1 MILSVQ
7 NICKTYLDY
16 ESNFKRFASWFSKN
30 KKNKEEKNVKTVLKD
45 VSFDV
50 GAGEVVGLI
59 GQNGAGKSTLLK
71 IISRTLKPS
80 SGRVT
85 SGAKI
90 SSILELGMGFHGD
103 LTGRQN
109 AYQSCSLMGYSK
121 EQIDEII
128 TYIEDFAEIGEYFDY
143 PVRIY
148 SSGMQMRLAFSVVT
162 ANRPD
167 ILIIDEALSVGDVYF
182 QHKSFDK
189 IKEFKSLGTTLIIVS
204 HDSGAIKS
212 ICDRVILLEK
222 GQILKDGEPE
232 AVLDYY
238 NALISKKQDVQI
250 SQITLQ
256 NGKIAT
262 ISGNKKACIKNVE
275 ILDAAGKKI
284 QNLEVGKKIKLKV
297 TVQANEN
304 LPSLVLGYQIKNR
317 FSQVVYGTNTY
328 HLKQALKNL
337 KKGEEYDFSFEFDA
351 NLGVGSFSVT
361 IALHDSDNHL
371 QNNYEWRDNA
381 IIFNV
386 VNFSKPDFVGLA
398 YLEPSLEIKRI
409 NG

>member
-16 ESNFKRFASWFSKN
+16 ESNFKRFASWFS
-30 KKNKEEKNVKTVLKD
+30 KNKEEKNVKTVLKD

-128 TYIEDFAEIGEYFDY
+128 AYIEDFAEIGEYFDY

-256 NGKIAT
+256 NGKTAT
-262 ISGNKKACIKNVE
+262 VSGNKKACIKNVE

-361 IALHDSDNHL
+361 LALHDSDNHL

-398 YLEPSLEIKRI
+398 HLEPNLEIKRI

>member
-16 ESNFKRFASWFSKN
+16 ESNFKRFASWFS
-30 KKNKEEKNVKTVLKD
+30 KNKEEKNVKTVLKD

-71 IISRTLKPS
+71 IISHTLKPS

-85 SGAKI
+85 SSAKI

-297 TVQANEN
+297 TVQSNEN

-361 IALHDSDNHL
+361 LALHDSDNHL

-398 YLEPSLEIKRI
+398 YLEPSLEVKRI

>member
-16 ESNFKRFASWFSKN
+16 ESNIKRFASWFS
-30 KKNKEEKNVKTVLKD
+30 KNKEEKNVKTVLKD

-256 NGKIAT
+256 NGKTAT
-262 ISGNKKACIKNVE
+262 VSGNKKACIKNVE
-275 ILDAAGKKI
+275 ILDASGKKI

>member
-16 ESNFKRFASWFSKN
+16 ESNFKRFASWFS
-30 KKNKEEKNVKTVLKD
+30 KNKEEKNVKTVLKD

-128 TYIEDFAEIGEYFDY
+128 TYIADFAEIGEYFDY

-250 SQITLQ
+250 SQVALE
-256 NGKIAT
+256 NGKTAT

-275 ILDAAGKKI
+275 ILDASGKKI

-361 IALHDSDNHL
+361 LALHDSDNHL

>member
-16 ESNFKRFASWFSKN
+16 ESNFKRFASWFS
-30 KKNKEEKNVKTVLKD
+30 KNKEEKNVKTVLKD

-250 SQITLQ
+250 SQVALE
-256 NGKIAT
+256 NGKTAT
-262 ISGNKKACIKNVE
+262 VSGNKKACIKNVE

-297 TVQANEN
+297 TVQSNEN

-337 KKGEEYDFSFEFDA
+337 KKSEEYDFSFEFDA

>member
-16 ESNFKRFASWFSKN
+16 ESNFKRFASWFS
-30 KKNKEEKNVKTVLKD
+30 KNKEEKNVKTVLKD

-71 IISRTLKPS
+71 IISHTLKPS

-85 SGAKI
+85 SSAKI

-128 TYIEDFAEIGEYFDY
+128 AYIEDFAEIGEYFDY

-256 NGKIAT
+256 NGKTAT
-262 ISGNKKACIKNVE
+262 VSGNKKACIKNVE
-275 ILDAAGKKI
+275 ILDTTGKKI

-297 TVQANEN
+297 TVLANEN

-371 QNNYEWRDNA
+371 QNNDERRDNA

-398 YLEPSLEIKRI
+398 YLEPSLEVTRI
-409 NG
+409 NR

>member
-16 ESNFKRFASWFSKN
+16 ESNFKRFASWFS
-30 KKNKEEKNVKTVLKD
+30 KNKEEKNVKTVLKD

-71 IISRTLKPS
+71 IISHTLKPS

-128 TYIEDFAEIGEYFDY
+128 AYIEDFAEIGEYFDY

-250 SQITLQ
+250 SQVALE

-361 IALHDSDNHL
+361 LALHDSDNHL

>member
-16 ESNFKRFASWFSKN
+16 ESNFKRFASWFS
-30 KKNKEEKNVKTVLKD
+30 KNKEEKNVKTVLKD

-71 IISRTLKPS
+71 IISHTLKPS

-85 SGAKI
+85 SSAKI

-250 SQITLQ
+250 SQVALE

-361 IALHDSDNHL
+361 LALHDNDNHL

-398 YLEPSLEIKRI
+398 YLEPSLEVKRI

>member
-16 ESNFKRFASWFSKN
+16 ESNFKRFASWFS
-30 KKNKEEKNVKTVLKD
+30 KNKEEKNVKTVLKD

-71 IISRTLKPS
+71 IISHTLKPS

-85 SGAKI
+85 SSAKI

-128 TYIEDFAEIGEYFDY
+128 AYIEDFAEIGEYFDY

-148 SSGMQMRLAFSVVT
+148 SSGMQMRLAFAVVT

-250 SQITLQ
+250 SQVALE

-275 ILDAAGKKI
+275 ILDASGKKI

-361 IALHDSDNHL
+361 LALHDSDNHL

>member
-16 ESNFKRFASWFSKN
+16 ESNFKRFASWFS
-30 KKNKEEKNVKTVLKD
+30 KNKEEKNVKTVLKD

-250 SQITLQ
+250 SQVALE

>member
-16 ESNFKRFASWFSKN
+16 ESNIKRFASWFS
-30 KKNKEEKNVKTVLKD
+30 KNKEEKNVKTVLKD

-128 TYIEDFAEIGEYFDY
+128 AYIEDFAEIGEYFDY

-256 NGKIAT
+256 NGKTAT

-275 ILDAAGKKI
+275 ILDATGKKI

>member
-30 KKNKEEKNVKTVLKD
+30 KEEKNVKTVLKD
-45 VSFDV
+45 VSFDM

-128 TYIEDFAEIGEYFDY
+128 AYIEDFAEIGEYFDY

-256 NGKIAT
+256 NGKTAT
-262 ISGNKKACIKNVE
+262 VSGNKKACIKNVE

-297 TVQANEN
+297 TVLANEN

-337 KKGEEYDFSFEFDA
+337 KKGEEYDFSFEFEA

-398 YLEPSLEIKRI
+398 YLEPSLEVKRI

>member
-16 ESNFKRFASWFSKN
+16 ESNFKRFASWFS
-30 KKNKEEKNVKTVLKD
+30 KNKEEKNVKTVLKD

-71 IISRTLKPS
+71 IISHTLKPS

-85 SGAKI
+85 SSAKI

-128 TYIEDFAEIGEYFDY
+128 AYIEDFAEISEYFDY

-250 SQITLQ
+250 SQVALE
-256 NGKIAT
+256 NGKTAT

-398 YLEPSLEIKRI
+398 YLEPSLEVKRI

>member
-16 ESNFKRFASWFSKN
+16 ESNFKRFASWFS
-30 KKNKEEKNVKTVLKD
+30 KNKEEKNVKTVLKD

-71 IISRTLKPS
+71 IISHTLKPS

-85 SGAKI
+85 SSAKI

-128 TYIEDFAEIGEYFDY
+128 AYIEDFAEIGEYFDY

-250 SQITLQ
+250 SQVALE

>member
-16 ESNFKRFASWFSKN
+16 ESNVKRFASWFS
-30 KKNKEEKNVKTVLKD
+30 KNKEEKNVKTVLKD

-128 TYIEDFAEIGEYFDY
+128 AYIEDFAEIGEYFDY

-222 GQILKDGEPE
+222 GQILKDGKPE

-250 SQITLQ
+250 SQITLE
-256 NGKIAT
+256 NGKTAT
-262 ISGNKKACIKNVE
+262 VSGNKKACIKNVE

>member
-16 ESNFKRFASWFSKN
+16 ESNFKRFASWFS
-30 KKNKEEKNVKTVLKD
+30 KNKEEKNVKTVLKD

-71 IISRTLKPS
+71 IISHTLKPS

-85 SGAKI
+85 SSAKI

-128 TYIEDFAEIGEYFDY
+128 AYIEDFAEIGEYFDY

-250 SQITLQ
+250 SQVALE
-256 NGKIAT
+256 NGKTAT
-262 ISGNKKACIKNVE
+262 VSGNKKACIKNVE

>member
-16 ESNFKRFASWFSKN
+16 ESNFKRFASWFS
-30 KKNKEEKNVKTVLKD
+30 KNKEEKNVKTVLKD

-71 IISRTLKPS
+71 IISHTLKPS

-85 SGAKI
+85 SSAKI

-128 TYIEDFAEIGEYFDY
+128 AYIEDFAEIGEYFDY

-250 SQITLQ
+250 SQVALE

-275 ILDAAGKKI
+275 ILDASGKKI

-361 IALHDSDNHL
+361 LALHDSDNHL

-381 IIFNV
+381 IICNV
-386 VNFSKPDFVGLA
+386 VNLSKPDFVGLA

>member
-16 ESNFKRFASWFSKN
+16 ESNFKRFASWFS
-30 KKNKEEKNVKTVLKD
+30 KNKEEKNVKTVLKD

-71 IISRTLKPS
+71 IISHTLKPS

-85 SGAKI
+85 SSAKI

-128 TYIEDFAEIGEYFDY
+128 AYIEDFAEIGEYFDY

-256 NGKIAT
+256 NGKTAT

-284 QNLEVGKKIKLKV
+284 QNLEVSKKIKLKV

>member
-16 ESNFKRFASWFSKN
+16 ESNFKRFASWFS
-30 KKNKEEKNVKTVLKD
+30 KNKEEKNVKTVLKD

-128 TYIEDFAEIGEYFDY
+128 AYIEDFAEIGEYFDY

-262 ISGNKKACIKNVE
+262 VSGNKKACIKNVE

-361 IALHDSDNHL
+361 LALHDSDNHL

>member
-16 ESNFKRFASWFSKN
+16 ESNFKRFASWFS
-30 KKNKEEKNVKTVLKD
+30 KNKEEKNVKTVLKD

-128 TYIEDFAEIGEYFDY
+128 AYIEDFAEIGEYFDY

-256 NGKIAT
+256 NGKTAT
-262 ISGNKKACIKNVE
+262 VSGNKKACIKNVE

-398 YLEPSLEIKRI
+398 HLEPNLEIKRI

>member
-16 ESNFKRFASWFSKN
+16 ESNFKRFASWFS
-30 KKNKEEKNVKTVLKD
+30 KNKEEKNVKTVLKD

-128 TYIEDFAEIGEYFDY
+128 AYIEDFAEIGEYFDY

-262 ISGNKKACIKNVE
+262 VSGNKKACIKNVE

-361 IALHDSDNHL
+361 LALHDSDNHL

-398 YLEPSLEIKRI
+398 YLEPSLEVKRI

>member
-16 ESNFKRFASWFSKN
+16 ESNFKRFASWFS
-30 KKNKEEKNVKTVLKD
+30 KNKEEKNVKTVLKD

-71 IISRTLKPS
+71 IISHTLKPS

-85 SGAKI
+85 SSAKI

-128 TYIEDFAEIGEYFDY
+128 AYIEDFSEIGEYFDY

-250 SQITLQ
+250 SQVALE

-337 KKGEEYDFSFEFDA
+337 NKREEYDFSFEFDA

-361 IALHDSDNHL
+361 LALHDSDNHL

>member
-16 ESNFKRFASWFSKN
+16 ESNFKRFASWFS
-30 KKNKEEKNVKTVLKD
+30 KNKEEKNVKTVLKD

-71 IISRTLKPS
+71 IISHTLKPS

-85 SGAKI
+85 SSAKI

-128 TYIEDFAEIGEYFDY
+128 AYIEDFAEIGEYFDY

-250 SQITLQ
+250 SQVALE

-275 ILDAAGKKI
+275 ILDASGKKI

-409 NG
+409 NE

>member
-16 ESNFKRFASWFSKN
+16 ESNFKRFASWFS
-30 KKNKEEKNVKTVLKD
+30 KNKEEKNVKTVLKD

-128 TYIEDFAEIGEYFDY
+128 AYIEDFAEIGEYFDY

-222 GQILKDGEPE
+222 GKILKDGEPE

-256 NGKIAT
+256 NGKTAT

-398 YLEPSLEIKRI
+398 YLEPSLKIKRI

>member
-16 ESNFKRFASWFSKN
+16 ESNFKRFASWFS
-30 KKNKEEKNVKTVLKD
+30 KNKEEKNVKTVLKD

-256 NGKIAT
+256 NGKTAT
-262 ISGNKKACIKNVE
+262 VSGNKKACIKNVE

-398 YLEPSLEIKRI
+398 YLEPSLKIKRI

>member
-16 ESNFKRFASWFSKN
+16 ESNFKRFASWFS
-30 KKNKEEKNVKTVLKD
+30 KNKEEKNVKTVLKD

-71 IISRTLKPS
+71 IISHTLKPS

-85 SGAKI
+85 SSAKI

-128 TYIEDFAEIGEYFDY
+128 AYIEDFAEIGEYFDY

-250 SQITLQ
+250 SQVALE

-304 LPSLVLGYQIKNR
+304 LQSLVLGYQIKNR

-361 IALHDSDNHL
+361 LALHDSDNHL

-398 YLEPSLEIKRI
+398 YLEPNLEIKRI

>member
-1 MILSVQ
+1 MPRGLAKI
-7 NICKTYLDY
+7 
-16 ESNFKRFASWFSKN
+16 
-30 KKNKEEKNVKTVLKD
+30 KKKKNVKTVLKD

-128 TYIEDFAEIGEYFDY
+128 AYIEDFAEIGEYFDY

-250 SQITLQ
+250 SQVPLE

-361 IALHDSDNHL
+361 LALHDSDNHL

>member
-16 ESNFKRFASWFSKN
+16 ESNFKRFASWFS
-30 KKNKEEKNVKTVLKD
+30 KNKEEKNVKTVLKD

-250 SQITLQ
+250 SQVALE
-256 NGKIAT
+256 NGKTAT

-275 ILDAAGKKI
+275 ILDASGKKI

-361 IALHDSDNHL
+361 LALHDSDNHL

-398 YLEPSLEIKRI
+398 YLEPSLEVKRI

>member
-16 ESNFKRFASWFSKN
+16 ESNFKRFASWFS
-30 KKNKEEKNVKTVLKD
+30 KNKEEKNVKTVLKD

-71 IISRTLKPS
+71 IISHTLKPS

-85 SGAKI
+85 SSAKI

-128 TYIEDFAEIGEYFDY
+128 AYIEDFAEIGEYFDY

-250 SQITLQ
+250 SQVALE

-275 ILDAAGKKI
+275 ILDASGKKI

-361 IALHDSDNHL
+361 LALHDSDNHL

-398 YLEPSLEIKRI
+398 
-409 NG
+409 

>member
-16 ESNFKRFASWFSKN
+16 ESNFKRFASWFS
-30 KKNKEEKNVKTVLKD
+30 KNKEEKNVKTVLKD

-71 IISRTLKPS
+71 IISHTLKPS

-250 SQITLQ
+250 SQVALE
-256 NGKIAT
+256 NGKTAT

-304 LPSLVLGYQIKNR
+304 LPSLILGYQIKNR

-409 NG
+409 NE

>member
-16 ESNFKRFASWFSKN
+16 ESNFKRFASWFS
-30 KKNKEEKNVKTVLKD
+30 KNKEEKNVKTVLKD

-128 TYIEDFAEIGEYFDY
+128 AYIEDFAEIGEYFDY

-250 SQITLQ
+250 SQIALE
-256 NGKIAT
+256 NGKTAT

-361 IALHDSDNHL
+361 LALHDSDNHL

-386 VNFSKPDFVGLA
+386 VNFSKLDFVGLA

>member
-16 ESNFKRFASWFSKN
+16 ESNFKRFASWFS
-30 KKNKEEKNVKTVLKD
+30 KNKEEKNVKTVLKD

-71 IISRTLKPS
+71 IISHTLKPS

-128 TYIEDFAEIGEYFDY
+128 AYIEDFAEIGEYFDY

-250 SQITLQ
+250 SQITLE
-256 NGKIAT
+256 NGKTAT

-337 KKGEEYDFSFEFDA
+337 KKGEEYDFGFEFEA

>member
-16 ESNFKRFASWFSKN
+16 ESNFKRFASWFS
-30 KKNKEEKNVKTVLKD
+30 KNKEEKNVKTVLKD

-71 IISRTLKPS
+71 IISHTLKPS

-85 SGAKI
+85 SSAKI

-128 TYIEDFAEIGEYFDY
+128 AYIEDFSEIGEYFDY

-250 SQITLQ
+250 SQIALE
-256 NGKIAT
+256 NGKTAT

-297 TVQANEN
+297 TVQSNEN

-361 IALHDSDNHL
+361 LALHDSDNHL

-398 YLEPSLEIKRI
+398 YLEPSLEVKRI

>member
-16 ESNFKRFASWFSKN
+16 ESNVKRFASWFS
-30 KKNKEEKNVKTVLKD
+30 KNKEEKNVKTVLKD

-250 SQITLQ
+250 SQVALE
-256 NGKIAT
+256 NGKTAT

>member
-16 ESNFKRFASWFSKN
+16 ESNFKRFASWFS
-30 KKNKEEKNVKTVLKD
+30 KNKEEKNVKTVLKD

-128 TYIEDFAEIGEYFDY
+128 AYIEDFAEIGEYFDY

-222 GQILKDGEPE
+222 GKILKDGEPE

-256 NGKIAT
+256 NGKTAT

-275 ILDAAGKKI
+275 ILDATGKKI

-386 VNFSKPDFVGLA
+386 INFSKPDFVGLA
-398 YLEPSLEIKRI
+398 YLEPSLKIKRI

>member
-16 ESNFKRFASWFSKN
+16 ESNFKRFASWFS
-30 KKNKEEKNVKTVLKD
+30 KNKEEKNVKTVLKD

-71 IISRTLKPS
+71 IISHTLKPS

-85 SGAKI
+85 STAKI

-128 TYIEDFAEIGEYFDY
+128 AYIEDFAEIGEYFDY

-250 SQITLQ
+250 SQVALE

-361 IALHDSDNHL
+361 LALHDSDNHL

-398 YLEPSLEIKRI
+398 YLEPSLEVKRI

>member
-16 ESNFKRFASWFSKN
+16 ESNFKRFASWFS
-30 KKNKEEKNVKTVLKD
+30 KNKEEKNVKTVLKD

-80 SGRVT
+80 SGCVT

-128 TYIEDFAEIGEYFDY
+128 AYIEDFAEIGEYFDY

-189 IKEFKSLGTTLIIVS
+189 IKKFKSLGTTLIIVS

-256 NGKIAT
+256 NGKTAT
-262 ISGNKKACIKNVE
+262 VSGNKKACIKNVE

>member
-16 ESNFKRFASWFSKN
+16 ESNFKRFASWFS
-30 KKNKEEKNVKTVLKD
+30 KNKEEKNVKTVLKD

-71 IISRTLKPS
+71 IISHTLKPS

-128 TYIEDFAEIGEYFDY
+128 AYIEDFAEIGEYFDY

-250 SQITLQ
+250 SQVALE

-398 YLEPSLEIKRI
+398 YLEPSLKIKRI

>member
-30 KKNKEEKNVKTVLKD
+30 KEEKNVKTVLKD

-50 GAGEVVGLI
+50 GTGEVVGLI

-128 TYIEDFAEIGEYFDY
+128 AYIEDFSEIGEYFDY

-250 SQITLQ
+250 SQVALE

-398 YLEPSLEIKRI
+398 YLEPSLEVKRI

>member
-16 ESNFKRFASWFSKN
+16 ESNFKRFASWFS
-30 KKNKEEKNVKTVLKD
+30 KNKEEKNVKTVLKD

-128 TYIEDFAEIGEYFDY
+128 AYIEDFAEIGEYFDY

-256 NGKIAT
+256 NGKTAT

-275 ILDAAGKKI
+275 ILDATGKKI